1 MAIYFIQYMVSIVTF
16 IYVYGSMAQLNY
28 HHLRYFWMIANE
40 GHLTRAAERLHVS
53 QSALSIQLRQLEES
67 MGQKLF
73 EREGKRLLLTEAGRI
88 ALDYANAIFR
98 TGDELISLMQG
109 QSARRQL
116 VRIGAVGT
124 LSRNFQME
132 LVRPLLHR
140 DDIELVLRSGS
151 LPELLKQLNTHT
163 IDLVLSNRPVPRD
176 AEANWH
182 CHLVEDQPVSLVG
195 PPAPNVTAFRFP
207 ADLRDTP
214 LLLPSIESEIRAAF
228 DFLMEQAGIRPRV
241 VAEVDDMAMLRLLA
255 RDSDYL
261 ALVPPVVV
269 LDELRS
275 GDLVER
281 CRIPELRESFYA
293 IIPKRRFPNG
303 IIRELLEPVLAQ
315 ATREHESP

>member
-1 MAIYFIQYMVSIVTF
+1 
-16 IYVYGSMAQLNY
+16 VYESVAQLNY

-67 MGQKLF
+67 LGQPLF
-73 EREGKRLLLTEAGRI
+73 TREGKRLLLTEAGRI

-109 QSARRQL
+109 QAARRQL
-116 VRIGAVGT
+116 VRIGAVAT
-124 LSRNFQME
+124 LSRNFQMK
-132 LVRPLLHR
+132 LVRTLLDR
-140 DDIELVLRSGS
+140 SDIELILRSGS
-151 LPELLKQLNTHT
+151 LPELLKQLHTHT

-182 CHLVEDQPVSLVG
+182 CHLVEEQPVSLVG
-195 PPAPNVTAFRFP
+195 RPVPESPPFRFP
-207 ADLRDTP
+207 EDLSDAP
-214 LLLPSIESEIRAAF
+214 LLLPSIESEIRTAF
-228 DFLMEQAGIRPRV
+228 DFLLEQAGIRPQV

-255 RDSDYL
+255 RDSGHL

-275 GDLVER
+275 GVLIER
-281 CRIPELRESFYA
+281 CRIPDLRERFYA
-293 IIPKRRFPNG
+293 IIPRRRFPNAV
-303 IIRELLEPVLAQ
+303 IREVLARVMGD
-315 ATREHESP
+315 A

>member
-1 MAIYFIQYMVSIVTF
+1 MYESV
-16 IYVYGSMAQLNY
+16 AQLNY

-67 MGQKLF
+67 LGQPLF
-73 EREGKRLLLTEAGRI
+73 TREGKRLLLTEAGRI

-109 QSARRQL
+109 QAARRQL
-116 VRIGAVGT
+116 VRIGAVAT
-124 LSRNFQME
+124 LSRNFQMK
-132 LVRPLLHR
+132 LVRTLLDR
-140 DDIELVLRSGS
+140 SDIELILRSGS
-151 LPELLKQLNTHT
+151 LPELLKQLHTHT

-182 CHLVEDQPVSLVG
+182 CHLVEEQPVSLVG
-195 PPAPNVTAFRFP
+195 RPVPESPPFRFP
-207 ADLRDTP
+207 EDLSDAP
-214 LLLPSIESEIRAAF
+214 LLLPSIESEIRTAF
-228 DFLMEQAGIRPRV
+228 DFLLEQAGIRPQV

-255 RDSDYL
+255 RDSGHL

-275 GDLVER
+275 GVLIER
-281 CRIPELRESFYA
+281 CRIPDLRERFYA
-293 IIPKRRFPNG
+293 IIPRRRFPNAV
-303 IIRELLEPVLAQ
+303 IREVLARVMGD
-315 ATREHESP
+315 A

>member
-1 MAIYFIQYMVSIVTF
+1 
-16 IYVYGSMAQLNY
+16 MAQLNY

-53 QSALSIQLRQLEES
+53 QSALSIQLRQLEAS
-67 MGQKLF
+67 LGQKLF

-109 QSARRQL
+109 QTAQRQL
-116 VRIGAVGT
+116 VRIGAVAT

-132 LVRPLLHR
+132 LVRPLLDR
-140 DDIELVLRSGS
+140 ADIELVLRSGS
-151 LPELLKQLNTHT
+151 LAELLRQLHTHT
-163 IDLVLSNRPVPRD
+163 IDLVLSNRPLPRD

-182 CHLVEDQPVSLVG
+182 CHLVEEQPVSLVSR
-195 PPAPNVTAFRFP
+195 PAPATAPLRFP
-207 ADLRDTP
+207 EDLRETP
-214 LLLPSIESEIRAAF
+214 LLLPSIESEIRTAF
-228 DFLMEQAGIRPRV
+228 DFLLEQAGIRPRV

-255 RDSDYL
+255 RDSGQL

-275 GDLVER
+275 GALVER
-281 CRIPELRESFYA
+281 CRIPDLRERFYA
-293 IIPKRRFPNG
+293 IVPGRRFPNAV
-303 IIRELLEPVLAQ
+303 IRELLARVMSA
-315 ATREHESP
+315 SPAPSADPRQPADAAADGI

>member
-1 MAIYFIQYMVSIVTF
+1 MYESV
-16 IYVYGSMAQLNY
+16 AQLNY

-67 MGQKLF
+67 LGQPLF
-73 EREGKRLLLTEAGRI
+73 TREGKRLLLTEAGRI

-109 QSARRQL
+109 QAARRQL
-116 VRIGAVGT
+116 VRIGAVAT
-124 LSRNFQME
+124 LSRNFQMK
-132 LVRPLLHR
+132 LVRTLLDR
-140 DDIELVLRSGS
+140 SDIELILRSGS
-151 LPELLKQLNTHT
+151 LPELLKQLHTHT

-182 CHLVEDQPVSLVG
+182 CHLVEEQPVSLVG
-195 PPAPNVTAFRFP
+195 RPVPESPPFRFP
-207 ADLRDTP
+207 EDLSDAP
-214 LLLPSIESEIRAAF
+214 LLLPSIESEIRTAF
-228 DFLMEQAGIRPRV
+228 DFLLEQAGIRPQV

-255 RDSDYL
+255 RDSGHL

-275 GDLVER
+275 GVLVER
-281 CRIPELRESFYA
+281 CRIPDLRERFYA
-293 IIPKRRFPNG
+293 IIPRRRFPNAV
-303 IIRELLEPVLAQ
+303 IQELLARVL
-315 ATREHESP
+315 SG